1 MREDLLHFIW
11 KYKKLPLEDLVTSN
25 NESLVIVDVGM
36 HNHLAGPDFFNAQVN
51 INEQLWAGNVEIHVK
66 SSDWYAHHHEKDRNY
81 DNVILHVVW
90 EEDVEVFRKDNSE
103 IPTLELK
110 DYISESLLR
119 AYQELFDKKDIRFIN
134 CEKDIGRIAPF
145 ILQNWLER
153 LFFERLE
160 RKSSFVFGLL
170 EDSKNDWENVFFVLL
185 LKNFGLKI
193 NGDAFLSL
201 AKAIDFSVVRKL
213 QHDLPQL
220 ESVLYGMSQ
229 LLDDNTIAD
238 EYHVLLKK
246 EYRYLR
252 HKFSLEE
259 ERVQKPEFFKLRPPN
274 FPTIRLSQLANLYH
288 KHQNLFGRVMAAKT
302 LEEIYTIFD
311 VSASHYWDTH
321 FTFGKSSRKGVKKV
335 TKKFIDL
342 LIINTILPIKFCYS
356 RRLNEAVDET
366 ITSIA
371 SVINKEEN
379 SIISN
384 FASKGVNVEN
394 ALESQG
400 ALQLYNEY
408 CTKNKCLQCT
418 IGTGL
423 LSQNS

>member
-11 KYKKLPLEDLVTSN
+11 KYKKLPLKDLVTSK
-25 NESLVIVDVGM
+25 NESVVIVDVGR
-36 HNHLAGPDFFNAQVN
+36 HNHLAGPDFFNAQLR
-51 INEQLWAGNVEIHVK
+51 IDDQLWAGNVEIHIK

-90 EEDVEVFRKDNSE
+90 EEDVEVFRSDNSE

-110 DYISESLLR
+110 NYISDRLLG
-119 AYQELFDKKDIRFIN
+119 AYQDLFDKKGNRFIN
-134 CEKDIGRIAPF
+134 CEKDIGHTDAF
-145 ILQNWLER
+145 TLKNWLER

-160 RKSSFVFGLL
+160 RKSNLVFTLL

-201 AKAIDFSVVRKL
+201 AKALDFAVVRKL
-213 QHDLPQL
+213 QYNQSQL
-220 ESVLYGMSQ
+220 ESVLYGMSH
-229 LLDDNTIAD
+229 LLDDDTISD
-238 EYHVLLKK
+238 EYHILLRK
-246 EYRYLR
+246 EYQYLQ
-252 HKFSLEE
+252 HKFSLEA

-274 FPTIRLSQLANLYH
+274 FPTIRLSQLASLYH
-288 KHQNLFGRVMAAKT
+288 KHQNLFGLVIEATT

-311 VSASHYWDTH
+311 VSASRYWDDH
-321 FTFGKSSRKGVKKV
+321 FTFGKSSRKGVKKL

-342 LIINTILPIKFCYS
+342 LIVNTILPIKFCYS
-356 RRLNEAVDET
+356 RHLNEAVDET
-366 ITSIA
+366 IVNIA
-371 SVINKEEN
+371 LALDKEEN
-379 SIISN
+379 SIVSN
-384 FASKGVNVEN
+384 FSAHAVTAEN
-394 ALESQG
+394 AMESQG
-400 ALQLYNEY
+400 ILQLYNEY

-423 LSQNS
+423 LTQNS